1 MPEEQDHVL
10 TNRRLSRY
18 RIGER
23 LGIGG
28 TGEVHKAEDLELGRP
43 VALKFP
49 SRGQIND
56 SGSRERL
63 LQEARA
69 AATLN
74 HPNIATIHEV
84 GLDDERPFIAMEY
97 VEGGTL

>member
-1 MPEEQDHVL
+1 M
-10 TNRRLSRY
+10 
-18 RIGER
+18 
-23 LGIGG
+23 
-28 TGEVHKAEDLELGRP
+28 GEVHKADDLELRP

-49 SRGQIND
+49 SCGPIND

-84 GLDDERPFIAMEY
+84 GLDDERPSIAA
-97 VEGGTL
+97 L

>member
-1 MPEEQDHVL
+1 
-10 TNRRLSRY
+10 
-18 RIGER
+18 
-23 LGIGG
+23 
-28 TGEVHKAEDLELGRP
+28 

-49 SRGQIND
+49 SCGPIND

-84 GLDDERPFIAMEY
+84 GLDDERPFNRRII
-97 VEGGTL
+97 TLALSVRAWSSAFRLHSARAG